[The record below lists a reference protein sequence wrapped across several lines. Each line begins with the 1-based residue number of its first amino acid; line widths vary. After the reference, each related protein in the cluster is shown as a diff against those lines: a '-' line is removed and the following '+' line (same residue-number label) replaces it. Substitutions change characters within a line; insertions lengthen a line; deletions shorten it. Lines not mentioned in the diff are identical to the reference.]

1 MPFVP
6 GRRAVAE
13 GLFESVF
20 EPEFAAEFTAA
31 DSASSATF
39 RIDAVL
45 PQQALVAFAAPL
57 KVEPK
62 LCRTHETK
70 HSKDR
75 EQNTLKG
82 RIAVPAGHCY
92 GVDGRNYPRSHTNPK
107 RALVEPHSSLAL
119 ARQPTYP
126 EQADQPRAQA
136 A

>member
-75 EQNTLKG
+75 EQNALNG
-82 RIAVPAGHCY
+82 RIAVPASHCY
-92 GVDGRNYPRSHTNPK
+92 GIDGRNYPRSHPNSKGT
-107 RALVEPHSSLAL
+107 LLEPHSSLTL
-119 ARQPTYP
+119 ARQP
-126 EQADQPRAQA
+126 
-136 A
+136 